1 LTLEGNIVISVGL
14 FGHGGAWGT
23 SCSVNYHKKELHMW
37 VVQRGGG
44 KEYEPWKDDMD
55 KAAEKFSMQN
65 YDQSDIAAYTGR
77 TE

>member
-1 LTLEGNIVISVGL
+1 
-14 FGHGGAWGT
+14 
-23 SCSVNYHKKELHMW
+23 MW

-44 KEYEPWKDDMD
+44 KEYEPWKADMD
-55 KAAEKFSMQN
+55 KAAEKFFMQN